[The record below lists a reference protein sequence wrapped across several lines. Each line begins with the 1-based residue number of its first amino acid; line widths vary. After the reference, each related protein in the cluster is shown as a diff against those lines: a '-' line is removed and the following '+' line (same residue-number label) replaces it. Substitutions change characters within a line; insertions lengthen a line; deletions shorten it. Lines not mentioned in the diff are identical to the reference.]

1 MVSKIIS
8 QFNALSGQ
16 NGNEAL
22 LRNEKA
28 SQNNADRSTLSK
40 RPEKK
45 LDASYELNL
54 SEAAQGKVASPL
66 PAVNTPE
73 DARRQLELIKSAA
86 ENSAANLTS
95 LHKVNAKSVVDLLA

>member
-1 MVSKIIS
+1 MVSKITS
-8 QFNALSGQ
+8 QATALTGQ

-28 SQNNADRSTLSK
+28 SQNNADKSTLST

-54 SEAAQGKVASPL
+54 SEAAQGKAASPL
-66 PAVNTPE
+66 PAVNSPE
-73 DARRQLELIKSAA
+73 EARRQLDLIKSAA
-86 ENSAANLTS
+86 ENSAASLTS
-95 LHKVNAKSVVDLLA
+95 LHKTNAKSVVDLLA